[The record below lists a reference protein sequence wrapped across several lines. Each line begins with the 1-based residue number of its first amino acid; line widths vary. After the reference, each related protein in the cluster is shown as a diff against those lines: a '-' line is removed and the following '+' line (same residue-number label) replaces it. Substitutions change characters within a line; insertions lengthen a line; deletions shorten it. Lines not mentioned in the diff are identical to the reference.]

1 MPGFKIKDGDICGKN
16 GVILYKRLYKNE
28 KGKWVGEFICPY
40 DQNHFISTIDAISS
54 GDRKSCGCQIK
65 VAHNKFGALHHKDL
79 TGQKFGELTALYPL
93 EERSSDGRYM
103 WHCICSCTNEI
114 DVSSHALTSGQTRS
128 CGHLI
133 QESGKRLRKDLTGQK
148 FGYLTVIKDTG
159 KSYKGKNQSHS
170 IWLCQ
175 CERDGNFIEARS
187 DDLKSGKILS
197 CGCMAGSYYSNKVES
212 YLKKHFLV
220 IKEKIF
226 EDCINPK
233 TNYKLRFDF
242 YLPEYNIC
250 LEYDGEQ
257 HYKEV
262 DFCNDTLADR
272 QFRDKIKD
280 DYCLKN
286 NISLIRI
293 PYWDKSKINDQYIYD
308 LVMDNIK

>member
-1 MPGFKIKDGDICGKN
+1 
-16 GVILYKRLYKNE
+16 
-28 KGKWVGEFICPY
+28 
-40 DQNHFISTIDAISS
+40 
-54 GDRKSCGCQIK
+54 
-65 VAHNKFGALHHKDL
+65 
-79 TGQKFGELTALYPL
+79 
-93 EERSSDGRYM
+93 
-103 WHCICSCTNEI
+103 
-114 DVSSHALTSGQTRS
+114 
-128 CGHLI
+128 
-133 QESGKRLRKDLTGQK
+133 
-148 FGYLTVIKDTG
+148 
-159 KSYKGKNQSHS
+159 
-170 IWLCQ
+170 
-175 CERDGNFIEARS
+175 
-187 DDLKSGKILS
+187 
-197 CGCMAGSYYSNKVES
+197 MAGSYYSNKVES
-212 YLKKHFLV
+212 CLKKHFLV

-242 YLPEYNIC
+242 YLPKYNIC